1 MMNSVELKKQPRSRY
16 YYHTTMLFDVDNTN
30 EMSAEPAQEFTAM
43 AAVPGDIIE
52 ELTIAQGRNKLLSRD
67 SFHMLVFACF
77 CMGMLFF
84 YIAYTHKTNL
94 KDGGHFYL
102 PRPN

>member
-1 MMNSVELKKQPRSRY
+1 MNSVELQKQPKSRY
-16 YYHTTMLFDVDNTN
+16 YYHTTMLFDVDKTDPS
-30 EMSAEPAQEFTAM
+30 EDVTAM

-84 YIAYTHKTNL
+84 YVAYTHKTNL
-94 KDGGHFYL
+94 KNGGHFYL

>member
-1 MMNSVELKKQPRSRY
+1 MMNSIELQKQPRSRY
-16 YYHTTMLFDVDNTN
+16 YYHTAMLFDVDNTL
-30 EMSAEPAQEFTAM
+30 EPTEDVTAM

-52 ELTIAQGRNKLLSRD
+52 ELTVAQGRNKLLTRD

-84 YIAYTHKTNL
+84 YVAFTHKTN
-94 KDGGHFYL
+94 
-102 PRPN
+102 